1 MFADADELKESD
13 SLDSIKQHSPENF
26 D

>member
-13 SLDSIKQHSPENF
+13 SIDSIKQHSPENF